1 MKELLI
7 TFAVLLLLLTLL
19 STFGGAI
26 RPYET
31 FDQYTSVK
39 QKYAEMSVGAPG
51 AAVAAP
57 TMPAAPAIAA
67 MPAAVAATMPAV
79 AATMPAVAATMPA
92 VAATMPAAAATAVPA
107 VTMPGAAGT
116 AENFYNI
123 PSAFKRENYEST
135 PANISYSEYYANA
148 PDMTVP
154 VSNAGPPHEISPSPM
169 SKPKSTYANPEIY
182 QTGIAEGFAIDPF
195 ESKESTYSSF

>member
-39 QKYAEMSVGAPG
+39 QKYAEMSAGAPG
-51 AAVAAP
+51 APPVAAVAAP
-57 TMPAAPAIAA
+57 AIAAMPDAAAIAAMPAAPAIAA
-67 MPAAVAATMPAV
+67 MPAAPAIAA
-79 AATMPAVAATMPA
+79 
-92 VAATMPAAAATAVPA
+92 MPAAAATAVPA
-107 VTMPGAAGT
+107 VTMPGAGATAT

-123 PSAFKRENYEST
+123 PSAFSKENYEST

>member
-39 QKYAEMSVGAPG
+39 QKYAEMSAGAPG
-51 AAVAAP
+51 APPVAAVAAP
-57 TMPAAPAIAA
+57 AIAAMPDAAAIAAMPAAPAIAA
-67 MPAAVAATMPAV
+67 
-79 AATMPAVAATMPA
+79 
-92 VAATMPAAAATAVPA
+92 MPAAAATAVPA
-107 VTMPGAAGT
+107 VTMPGAGATAT

-123 PSAFKRENYEST
+123 PSAFSKENYEST